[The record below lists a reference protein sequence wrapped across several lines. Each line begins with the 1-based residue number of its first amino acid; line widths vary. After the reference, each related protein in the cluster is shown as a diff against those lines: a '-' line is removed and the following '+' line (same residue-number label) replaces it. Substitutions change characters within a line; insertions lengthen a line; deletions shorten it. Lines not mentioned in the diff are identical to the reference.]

1 MAVKWLEVYGD
12 VISSTFMAMTRGTC
26 DIKGAKEGLHRLLTE
41 VTEDGDKPWRKFI
54 IRAGDGSVLEDT
66 TNNPL
71 KNFREFIEAK
81 PLRGLGQS
89 VADIER
95 LLGDDPEAL
104 ERLREE
110 LTTEDWQR
118 NPSGRNQYSEVTTNN
133 VSNNL
138 DHDIFTEPPQKP
150 KRKTEHGNRKD
161 YTLSRLKR
169 ESPTLFDEVKAG
181 RMTANAAALEA
192 GFRRRMRSIPV
203 DTPEAAIHALL
214 RVFSLADLANGLS
227 DQERRELAALLSP
240 PRQ

>member
-1 MAVKWLEVYGD
+1 MAIKWLEVYGA

-41 VTEDGDKPWRKFI
+41 TTEDGEKPWRKFI

-71 KNFREFIEAK
+71 KNFREFIEAQ

-104 ERLREE
+104 ERLRDE
-110 LTTEDWQR
+110 LKEDRGGNR
-118 NPSGRNQYSEVTTNN
+118 NPGGRNQYDEVNANN
-133 VSNNL
+133 VSIDL
-138 DHDIFTEPPQKP
+138 FTEAPKSSPKP
-150 KRKTEHGNRKD
+150 DRKTEHGNRKD

-169 ESPTLFDEVKAG
+169 EAPALFDEVKAG
-181 RMTANAAALEA
+181 RMSANAAALEA
-192 GFRRRMRSIPV
+192 GIRKPMRSIPV
-203 DTPEAAIHALL
+203 DTPDAAIRALL
-214 RVFSLADLANGLS
+214 RVFTVTDLAQALGK
-227 DQERRELAALLSP
+227 AAEVSP
-240 PRQ
+240 PS